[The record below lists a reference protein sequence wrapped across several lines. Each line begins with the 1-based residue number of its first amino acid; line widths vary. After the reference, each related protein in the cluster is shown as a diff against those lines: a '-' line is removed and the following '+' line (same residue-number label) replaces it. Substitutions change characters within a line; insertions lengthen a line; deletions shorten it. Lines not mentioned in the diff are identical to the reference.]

1 MSLASTISCGPVVLK
16 SDGAFLQIE
25 LPSGRKLSYPNP
37 RLIVDDHDRARV
49 VYDDNAAGRFTACR
63 GGYGAYGGVWVENI
77 VSGIARDILVEA
89 MFRIEAAGYP
99 ITMHVHDEFVCE
111 VPIGFGS
118 DRRVH
123 RSDDA
128 QTVLGAGSADR
139 SQRLARTSLRQTRQT
154 GSGPGDSGHER
165 HNARRSI

>member
-1 MSLASTISCGPVVLK
+1 MKLVSTISCGPVVLK

-99 ITMHVHDEFVCE
+99 ITMHVHDELVCE

-118 DRRVH
+118 LEEFTDLMTRRPSWAPDLPIAANAWRGPRYGKH
-123 RSDDA
+123 DKPR
-128 QTVLGAGSADR
+128 
-139 SQRLARTSLRQTRQT
+139 
-154 GSGPGDSGHER
+154 SGPADDS
-165 HNARRSI
+165 AS

>member
-1 MSLASTISCGPVVLK
+1 MSLVSTISCGPVVLK
-16 SDGAFLQIE
+16 SDGAFLQIG

-37 RLIVDDHDRARV
+37 RLIVDDRDRARV
-49 VYDDNAAGRFTACR
+49 VYDDNAGGRFTACR
-63 GGYGAYGGVWVENI
+63 GGYGAYGGIWVENI

-99 ITMHVHDEFVCE
+99 IMMHVHDELVCE

-118 DRRVH
+118 ERRIP

-128 QTVLGAGSADR
+128 QPSWAPDLPIAANAWRGHRYGKHDKA
-139 SQRLARTSLRQTRQT
+139 
-154 GSGPGDSGHER
+154 GSGP
-165 HNARRSI
+165 ARQWS